1 MKGTRYGGALRTPW
15 SCQAT
20 PAGVC
25 VTQEHLESPG
35 ANVTSFPTP
44 PSPGL
49 KLTSGSI
56 IQLTAMS
63 NSATSAHGPFFCS
76 RRAMSHSS
84 DDADLAPDDADLA
97 SNDADLAS
105 DERSSSDAETS
116 FPDEATESRR
126 SQHYHRRPVMQR
138 DQSLFIVSQR
148 RRIWQKRQTNPTN
161 SNVRRAHRR
170 NRATLSAIIR
180 ELERLLIELKRKPMS
195 DPWPLLDHLDA
206 LIAPTKQLSK
216 RIKRGQNKALTTAFC
231 ERLPQVMV

>member
-1 MKGTRYGGALRTPW
+1 
-15 SCQAT
+15 
-20 PAGVC
+20 
-25 VTQEHLESPG
+25 
-35 ANVTSFPTP
+35 
-44 PSPGL
+44 
-49 KLTSGSI
+49 
-56 IQLTAMS
+56 
-63 NSATSAHGPFFCS
+63 
-76 RRAMSHSS
+76 
-84 DDADLAPDDADLA
+84 
-97 SNDADLAS
+97 
-105 DERSSSDAETS
+105 
-116 FPDEATESRR
+116 
-126 SQHYHRRPVMQR
+126 MQR